1 VIVSWFSNYLR
12 RLKSAN
18 EHSLHRK
25 DISAVLS
32 LGNVLTAGRRL
43 PSLTVSS
50 VLCNSEYL
58 QCSNV
63 STVVFSPCFD
73 VAFYCYRNSASIWHD
88 MLMLFWMERN
98 PLLFVFL
105 SIRILTESMDHGG
118 SRLSSAAWSSLLLF
132 PCRTF
137 SLMPQMRRLQH

>member
-1 VIVSWFSNYLR
+1 MIVSWFSSYLR

-63 STVVFSPCFD
+63 SRVVFSPCFD
-73 VAFYCYRNSASIWHD
+73 VAFYCYRKYMA
-88 MLMLFWMERN
+88 
-98 PLLFVFL
+98 
-105 SIRILTESMDHGG
+105 
-118 SRLSSAAWSSLLLF
+118 
-132 PCRTF
+132 
-137 SLMPQMRRLQH
+137 